1 MSEMW
6 KRTEFLLANGMSQ
19 LPNSSMTN
27 DISPYECFD
36 GGLDT
41 DIDLD
46 FSDASGKK
54 PRKKKGDKSGFKKV
68 MSYTPMG
75 MAKEG
80 IDRRNSTEGLAR
92 RDARRQDRLKGR
104 ADKQENKK
112 AQSDAQNQAITDVTK
127 QSDADALLL
136 EQIQQ
141 PLAPVTPTPTGMS
154 KGTKISLIVGA
165 VAVAGLLSYFIYKKL
180 KK

>member
-46 FSDASGKK
+46 FSDASGRRKK
-54 PRKKKGDKSGFKKV
+54 PKRPRRKAPKNRSGISNLQK
-68 MSYTPMG
+68 
-75 MAKEG
+75 
-80 IDRRNSTEGLAR
+80 R
-92 RDARRQDRLKGR
+92 RDERLKQ
-104 ADKQENKK
+104 KSEQSKSEQEAQTK
-112 AQSDAQNQAITDVTK
+112 AISDVTK
-127 QSDADALLL
+127 SSEADALLL
-136 EQIQQ
+136 KQLQE
-141 PLAPVTPTPTGMS
+141 PVATITDTPKVMS
-154 KGTKISLIVGA
+154 KKTKTALIVGSIA
-165 VAVAGLLSYFIYKKL
+165 VASIIGFVLYKKF